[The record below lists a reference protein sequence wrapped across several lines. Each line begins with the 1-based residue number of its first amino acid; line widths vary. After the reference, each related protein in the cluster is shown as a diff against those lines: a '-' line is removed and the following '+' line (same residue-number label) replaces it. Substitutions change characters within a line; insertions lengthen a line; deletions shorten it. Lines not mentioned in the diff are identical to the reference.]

1 MGKGKALDL
10 DDFLGA
16 MRQMQKL
23 GPLKNVLGMMPGVS
37 PAMLKNAN
45 VDDKR
50 VKHIEAI
57 VLSMTAK
64 ERKDPDVLNGNRRL
78 RIAKGSGRPVQEV
91 NQLLNQ
97 FKQMQKMMKSAGK
110 PGARLPFGKGFPG

>member
-1 MGKGKALDL
+1 
-10 DDFLGA
+10 
-16 MRQMQKL
+16 MRQMQKM
-23 GPLKNVLGMMPGVS
+23 GPLKNVLGMLPGVS

-50 VKHIEAI
+50 MKHVEAI

-64 ERKDPDVLNGNRRL
+64 ERRDPDVLNGNRRL
-78 RIAKGSGRPVQEV
+78 RISKGSGRPVQEV
-91 NQLLNQ
+91 NQLLTQ